1 MIGLLAPP
9 EPAPAGEL
17 DWLMGGPWA
26 SFGLV
31 LALALI
37 VLFVSRLL
45 GQRAARPGLR
55 GGGRGRPDFDLRV
68 AKLESLPVVT
78 IADAERGPVHVVGTV
93 CDAEGGMG
101 TLLYR
106 NRYRGQR
113 ATAIAAELVLVRDDT
128 GLIGLE
134 KLEDARVIAPRET
147 VGDHEVVSLL
157 LGDRVQVLGDLLRF
171 EQPTPIGE
179 RREPLVG
186 MLGTLGPI
194 QIRVLER
201 SPSAAEQRP
210 AAVGSSEPATT
221 IDPHPDH
228 DTSETPSP

>member
-1 MIGLLAPP
+1 MILLAP

-45 GQRAARPGLR
+45 AQRAARSGGGLR

-68 AKLESLPVVT
+68 AKLESLPVTT
-78 IADAERGPVHVVGTV
+78 IAEAKRGPIHVVGTV

-113 ATAIAAELVLVRDDT
+113 ATAIAAELVLVRDET
-128 GLIGLE
+128 GLVGLE

-210 AAVGSSEPATT
+210 AAAGISEPAATT
-221 IDPHPDH
+221 DPHPDH
-228 DTSETPSP
+228 DTSETSPS